1 MQRRPLIGSLRAI
14 GVSRAEIFALVMGEA
29 LLIGAVGTAAG
40 LLLGLGMARGLLGL
54 VTRTINDLYFVLS
67 VRDVAL
73 DPLTLGK
80 GVLLGMGATAL
91 AALGPALEATGAPPR
106 VVMSRA
112 ALETSARCPLHD
124 DADVAFYDQE
134 SVTAALAVRLLTL
147 PRTLPITLARD
158 RATREGG
165 HEPMPVQL
173 LEPRGKGA
181 HTRSR

>member
-1 MQRRPLIGSLRAI
+1 MSKDPARRDGWARSFEAMGMRA
-14 GVSRAEIFALVMGEA
+14 VRC
-29 LLIGAVGTAAG
+29 AG
-40 LLLGLGMARGLLGL
+40 PEN
-54 VTRTINDLYFVLS
+54 TS
-67 VRDVAL
+67 C
-73 DPLTLGK
+73 
-80 GVLLGMGATAL
+80 
-91 AALGPALEATGAPPR
+91 
-106 VVMSRA
+106 

-158 RATREGG
+158 RVTPEGG